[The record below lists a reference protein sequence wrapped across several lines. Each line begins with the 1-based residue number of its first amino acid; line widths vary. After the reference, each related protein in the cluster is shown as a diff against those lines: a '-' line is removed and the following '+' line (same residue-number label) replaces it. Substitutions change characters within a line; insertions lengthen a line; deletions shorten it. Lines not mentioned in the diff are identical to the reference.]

1 MSSIPDHQDDIGEDP
16 VDHVLPTDPLM
27 TQNSVVVILDKA
39 ACVGGCSSK
48 RFIHPLA
55 RHLSRSYGRVE
66 TDDVDLVSGGKGWR
80 LTRPRLMVDAI
91 VNALGMLTIK
101 VTMSVVCVLALELVD
116 VPAGSFLGRGAGIH
130 HYLP

>member
-16 VDHVLPTDPLM
+16 VDHVLPTDPIM
-27 TQNSVVVILDKA
+27 TQNGVVVILDAA

-80 LTRPRLMVDAI
+80 LTRPRLMVDAL
-91 VNALGMLTIK
+91 VMLSIK
-101 VTMSVVCVLALELVD
+101 TTEVILRFLALDPVD
-116 VPAGSFLGRGAGIH
+116 VTAGSLLGRGAGIH
-130 HYLP
+130 HY